1 MRGTMRTKAAVRH
14 LLSTAALGPVLLLQ
28 GLHVRRVTPRL
39 PEPPGPRSGRV
50 GAGAP
55 LRILVA
61 GDSAAAGVG
70 AASQEEALT
79 GRLVAQLSRRHALE
93 WRLEA
98 RTGYTTTD
106 AHAHL
111 AGLPEG
117 RFDVVVL
124 SLGVND
130 VTRGVSRARWLARQ
144 AALTDLLQARFAPR
158 ALLFTALPPM
168 HLFPALPQPL
178 RWYLGARARDFNVAL
193 AEWLSHRPGCQL
205 VSPDFQDD
213 PEHVA
218 SDGFHPG
225 PAAYTAWAI
234 RVTREI
240 DRLFPVPPSAPSPD
254 PSGGRVAGREHPDG
268 L

>member
-1 MRGTMRTKAAVRH
+1 MPRLTRPGIEPLPRAPAAAGRH
-14 LLSTAALGPVLLLQ
+14 LLTTAALGPLLLLQ

-39 PEPPGPRSGRV
+39 PEPSGPRSGRTGE
-50 GAGAP
+50 GAV
-55 LRILVA
+55 LRLLVA

-70 AASQEEALT
+70 VASQDDALA
-79 GRLVAQLSRRHALE
+79 GRLVAELSVRRTLE

-98 RTGYTTTD
+98 QTGYTTTQ

-111 AGLPEG
+111 EALPPDH
-117 RFDVVVL
+117 FDVVVL

-130 VTRGVSRARWLARQ
+130 VTRGIGRNRWLARQ
-144 AALTDLLQARFAPR
+144 DALADVLQARFAPR

-178 RWYLGARARDFNVAL
+178 RWYLGARARDFNSAL
-193 AEWLSHRPGCQL
+193 AAWLPGRPGCHL
-205 VSPDFQDD
+205 VAPDFQPDA
-213 PEHVA
+213 EHIA

-225 PAAYTAWAI
+225 PAAYRAWALQVA
-234 RVTREI
+234 RDV
-240 DRLFPVPPSAPSPD
+240 DRLVP
-254 PSGGRVAGREHPDG
+254 

>member
-1 MRGTMRTKAAVRH
+1 MMPRPSHSGVWPIPRAARSGARH
-14 LLSTAALGPVLLLQ
+14 LLATAALGPLLLLQ

-39 PEPPGPRSGRV
+39 PEPLGPRSGRA
-50 GAGAP
+50 GEGAP
-55 LRILVA
+55 LRLLVA

-70 AASQEEALT
+70 ANSQDEALA
-79 GRLVAQLSRRHALE
+79 GRLVAELSGRRSLE

-98 RTGYTTTD
+98 RTGYKTAD
-106 AHAHL
+106 ARAHL
-111 AGLPEG
+111 AALPED

-130 VTRGVSRARWLARQ
+130 VTGGTGRTRWLARL
-144 AALTDLLQARFAPR
+144 AALTDLVQTRFAPR

-178 RWYLGARARDFNVAL
+178 RWYLGARARDFNAAL
-193 AEWLSHRPGCQL
+193 AEWIPRQPGCHL
-205 VSPDFQDD
+205 VDPDFEPDLA
-213 PEHVA
+213 HIA

-225 PAAYTAWAI
+225 PGAYAAWAT
-234 RVTREI
+234 RVANDI
-240 DRLFPVPPSAPSPD
+240 DRLFP
-254 PSGGRVAGREHPDG
+254 

>member
-1 MRGTMRTKAAVRH
+1 MRRRKPPGVEAMPGAAAGVRH
-14 LLSTAALGPVLLLQ
+14 LLAAALLGPLLLLQ

-55 LRILVA
+55 LRLLVA

-70 AASQEEALT
+70 ASSQDEALT
-79 GRLVAQLSRRHALE
+79 GRLVAELSTERALD

-98 RTGYTTTD
+98 RTGYTTAD
-106 AHAHL
+106 AHQHL
-111 AGLPEG
+111 AALPEG

-130 VTRGVSRARWLARQ
+130 VTGGVGRRRWLARQ
-144 AALTDLLQARFAPR
+144 AALADLLQVRFEPR

-178 RWYLGARARDFNVAL
+178 RWYLGARARDFNLAL
-193 AEWLSHRPGCQL
+193 AQWLSHRPGCHL
-205 VSPDFQDD
+205 IAPDFQAH
-213 PEHVA
+213 PAHIA

-225 PAAYTAWAI
+225 PAAYSAWAA
-234 RVTREI
+234 RVARDI
-240 DRLFPVPPSAPSPD
+240 DRVFP
-254 PSGGRVAGREHPDG
+254 

>member
-1 MRGTMRTKAAVRH
+1 MRRRTPQGVTAIPGAAASGVRH
-14 LLSTAALGPVLLLQ
+14 LLATAVLGPLLLLQ

-39 PEPPGPRSGRV
+39 PEPPGPRSGRA

-55 LRILVA
+55 LRLLIA

-70 AASQEEALT
+70 AASQGEALA
-79 GRLVAQLSRRHALE
+79 GRLVAELSAGRALD

-98 RTGYTTTD
+98 QTGYTTAD
-106 AHAHL
+106 ALAHL
-111 AGLPEG
+111 AALPAD

-130 VTRGVSRARWLARQ
+130 VTGGIGRARWLARQ
-144 AALTDLLQARFAPR
+144 TALADLLQARFAPR
-158 ALLFTALPPM
+158 AVLFTALPPM

-178 RWYLGARARDFNVAL
+178 RWYLGARAHDFNVAL
-193 AEWLSHRPGCQL
+193 ADWLPRRQGCHL
-205 VSPDFQDD
+205 VAPDFQPDQA
-213 PEHVA
+213 HIA

-225 PAAYTAWAI
+225 PAAYAAWAT
-234 RVTREI
+234 RVARDI
-240 DRLFPVPPSAPSPD
+240 DCLFP
-254 PSGGRVAGREHPDG
+254 

>member
-1 MRGTMRTKAAVRH
+1 MRRRAEVRH
-14 LLSTAALGPVLLLQ
+14 LFATAALGPLLLLQ
-28 GLHVRRVTPRL
+28 GHHVRRVTPRL
-39 PEPPGPRSGRV
+39 PEPAGPRSGR
-50 GAGAP
+50 AGDGGP
-55 LRILVA
+55 LRLLVA

-70 AASQEEALT
+70 AATQDEALA
-79 GRLVAQLSRRHALE
+79 GRLVAELSAHRALD

-98 RTGYTTTD
+98 RTGYTTAD

-111 AGLPEG
+111 AALPED

-130 VTRGVSRARWLARQ
+130 VTRGIGRAGWLAHQ
-144 AALTDLLQARFAPR
+144 SALAELLQARFGPR

-178 RWYLGARARDFNVAL
+178 RWYLGARARDFNAAL
-193 AEWLSHRPGCQL
+193 ADWLPRHQGCHL
-205 VSPDFQDD
+205 VAPDFQPD
-213 PEHVA
+213 PGHIA

-225 PAAYTAWAI
+225 PAAYRAWAT
-234 RVTREI
+234 RVAHDI
-240 DRLFPVPPSAPSPD
+240 DRLLP
-254 PSGGRVAGREHPDG
+254 